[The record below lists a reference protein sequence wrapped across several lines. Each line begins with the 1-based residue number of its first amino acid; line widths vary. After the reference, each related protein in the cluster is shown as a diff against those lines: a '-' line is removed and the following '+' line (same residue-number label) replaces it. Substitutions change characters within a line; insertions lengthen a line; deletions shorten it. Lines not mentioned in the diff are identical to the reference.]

1 MSDENKNTNET
12 VTQEEYQTLK
22 GELEAE
28 RAKASDAIAEAAKP
42 LQEKV
47 ASLEAEVSTKTQDI
61 ETLKAQAEE
70 QSKSFASLQASLDAT
85 VGEYRTL
92 VVSSNPLLSQ
102 DLVQGKTIEEV
113 KASVEKA
120 NALVGKIKTELENQL
135 KAVTVPAGAP
145 PRTEPDLSGL
155 SPRDK
160 IKEGIEKA
168 RKGG

>member
-28 RAKASDAIAEAAKP
+28 RAKASEAIAEAAKP

-47 ASLEAEVSTKTQDI
+47 ASLEAEVATKTQDI
-61 ETLKAQAEE
+61 ETLKAQTEE
-70 QSKSFASLQASLDAT
+70 QSKSFASLQASFDAT

-120 NALVGKIKTELENQL
+120 NALVGKIKTELENQA
-135 KAVTVPAGAP
+135 KATMIPAGAP
-145 PRTEPDLSGL
+145 PRTEPDTSGL